1 MKGEKFPSHLFIHKK
16 LIGDEMEE
24 KKVLIEITGSVFDS
38 DGPVTGKVEM
48 EVNEAARLVDLKVA
62 KFVDVQVP
70 PGTQISDQDDDEPD
84 MGWKKEEICLFL
96 DEKKIP
102 FDEKSTKEV
111 LIGVYEEWK
120 AKISTSQS

>member
-1 MKGEKFPSHLFIHKK
+1 
-16 LIGDEMEE
+16 MEE